1 VGGLAP
7 AQIFHQD
14 VEFIGLRPDLGP
26 GLHRYLVSHTEDVV
40 NPRLL
45 VSQLRIDG
53 VAVFP
58 DLILAHLFFPCDILT
73 LALIILVVS
82 GLHKQ
87 FASSYLIFTILKFS
101 SPLRKTWGIGF
112 LD

>member
-1 VGGLAP
+1 
-7 AQIFHQD
+7 
-14 VEFIGLRPDLGP
+14 
-26 GLHRYLVSHTEDVV
+26 
-40 NPRLL
+40 
-45 VSQLRIDG
+45 
-53 VAVFP
+53 
-58 DLILAHLFFPCDILT
+58 LAHLFFPCDILT